1 MAGNIFINYRRGD
14 DPGFAQALYS
24 RLEQAFPAERLF
36 MDVDNIA
43 PGLDFVQV
51 LSDQVARCD
60 VLIAVIG
67 KNWLGATDETGARR
81 LDCPEDFVRVEI
93 ESALAQK
100 KRVIPVL
107 VNDAR
112 MPRMTDLPESLRS
125 FARCNA
131 VKLSHERFK
140 ADTQG
145 LIRSLESALAE
156 AEASRRAEEE
166 KARLE
171 ARARK
176 YERKVVPEGASS
188 ADGEIDARP
197 RPDPGSGIATWMAA
211 LPSETGWSIP
221 LGVVGI
227 FLLGWLL
234 PATLFAMRF
243 NWGLGSLLYG
253 AAGFV
258 AVAVAL
264 YIRRDLLGGAELA
277 LYWYAAVSALAIL
290 ILSVATMLGLG
301 GTLNS
306 DAITLGLA
314 VVGAAALIG
323 IRRKEIGGVEA
334 SIYWLGL
341 TMAAFWALLPI
352 AAKFDWVA
360 GTSGAVTVTESYRA
374 AGLVLAGLI
383 LLSAAAI
390 LFLRR
395 SRLSG
400 PEIAIYAMGTAASFV
415 AVLLLA

>member
-14 DPGFAQALYS
+14 DPGFTQALYS
-24 RLEQAFPAERLF
+24 RLEQVFPPERLF

-51 LSDQVARCD
+51 LNDQVARCD

-67 KNWLGATDETGARR
+67 KNWLGATDEAGERR
-81 LDCPEDFVRVEI
+81 LDNPEDFVRVEI
-93 ESALAQK
+93 ESALSQK

-107 VNDAR
+107 VNDAK
-112 MPRMTDLPESLRS
+112 MPRSAELPESLRT

-140 ADTQG
+140 ADTQS

-166 KARLE
+166 NARLD

-176 YERKVVPEGASS
+176 YERKGGPEGTGT

-197 RPDPGSGIATWMAA
+197 RPDPGSGVAPWMAA
-211 LPSETGWSIP
+211 LPSETGWYIP

-234 PATLFAMRF
+234 PATLFTMRF

-253 AAGFV
+253 ATGLV

-277 LYWYAAVSALAIL
+277 LYWYAAVSALTIL
-290 ILSVATMLGLG
+290 ILSLATMLGLG

-352 AAKFDWVA
+352 AAKFDWVS
-360 GTSGAVTVTESYRA
+360 GTSGAGTITESYRA
-374 AGLVLAGLI
+374 AGLVLGGLT

-395 SRLSG
+395 LRLSG
-400 PEIAIYAMGTAASFV
+400 PEIAIYVMGTAASFV
-415 AVLLLA
+415 AVLLLP

>member
-1 MAGNIFINYRRGD
+1 
-14 DPGFAQALYS
+14 
-24 RLEQAFPAERLF
+24 
-36 MDVDNIA
+36 
-43 PGLDFVQV
+43 
-51 LSDQVARCD
+51 
-60 VLIAVIG
+60 
-67 KNWLGATDETGARR
+67 
-81 LDCPEDFVRVEI
+81 
-93 ESALAQK
+93 
-100 KRVIPVL
+100 
-107 VNDAR
+107 
-112 MPRMTDLPESLRS
+112 MTDLPDSLRP

-131 VKLSHERFK
+131 VKLSHERFR
-140 ADTQG
+140 ADTQS
-145 LIRSLESALAE
+145 LIKSLERALAE
-156 AEASRRAEEE
+156 AEASRRAEEK

-176 YERKVVPEGASS
+176 YERKAVPEGTGT
-188 ADGEIDARP
+188 ADGEFDART
-197 RPDPGSGIATWMAA
+197 RPGPASGIAAWLAA

-253 AAGFV
+253 AAGLV

-290 ILSVATMLGLG
+290 ILSVATILGFG

-314 VVGAAALIG
+314 VIGAAALIG
-323 IRRKEIGGVEA
+323 VRRQEIGGVEA

-352 AAKFDWVA
+352 AAKFDWVS
-360 GTSGAVTVTESYRA
+360 GTSGAGTVTESYRA
-374 AGLVLAGLI
+374 AGLVLGGLI

-390 LFLRR
+390 LFARR
-395 SRLSG
+395 SRLGG
-400 PEIAIYAMGTAASFV
+400 PEIAIYVMGTVASFV